1 MGFKW
6 NEKRF
11 MAASGVLAALLV
23 LVPVGPAAAQAT
35 QASQPSAVKDMLG
48 KMWARLRAATPRS
61 HAAAGTVTVTA
72 GLRGAEATESELKPY
87 WRGDREQATEMQALE
102 RAQALADAG
111 SYADAAKAFES
122 FLKDN
127 PRSPLAANA
136 MFGSALARAA
146 LGERA
151 QAAAAF
157 EDFIKRQPQHP
168 LVKDAEEALAAL
180 R

>member
-6 NEKRF
+6 NGKGF
-11 MAASGVLAALLV
+11 TAASGVLAALLV
-23 LVPVGPAAAQAT
+23 LVPAGPAAAQAT
-35 QASQPSAVKDMLG
+35 QASPAAMKDLLG
-48 KMWARLRAATPRS
+48 KMWARLRAATPRP
-61 HAAAGTVTVTA
+61 HAAGTVTVTA

-87 WRGDREQATEMQALE
+87 WRGDREQASEMQALE
-102 RAQALADAG
+102 KAQALADAG

-146 LGERA
+146 LGERV